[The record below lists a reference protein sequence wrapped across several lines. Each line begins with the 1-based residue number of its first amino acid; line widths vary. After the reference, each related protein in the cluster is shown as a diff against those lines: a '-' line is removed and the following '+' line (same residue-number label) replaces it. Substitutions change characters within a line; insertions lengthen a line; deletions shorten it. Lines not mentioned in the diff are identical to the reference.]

1 MLFRSMQMSLLDS
14 LKLAATMVVMGV
26 VSVAVIN
33 PAFHFGTFIAGITL
47 GGYLFLMALE
57 NVR

>member
-1 MLFRSMQMSLLDS
+1 MSLLDS

-26 VSVAVIN
+26 VSLAVIN
-33 PAFHFGTFIAGITL
+33 PAHFGTFIAGITL
-47 GGYLFLMALE
+47 GGYFFLLALE

>member
-1 MLFRSMQMSLLDS
+1 MSILDS

-33 PAFHFGTFIAGITL
+33 PAFHFGTFIAGILL
-47 GGYLFLMALE
+47 GGCFFLLALE
-57 NVR
+57 NAR

>member
-1 MLFRSMQMSLLDS
+1 MSILDS

-26 VSVAVIN
+26 VSLAVIN
-33 PAFHFGTFIAGITL
+33 PAFHLGTFIAGITL
-47 GGYLFLMALE
+47 GGYFFLLALE